1 MLEIKEEY
9 KNIDIIKIATEH
21 YAERLKSHLEEIDYE
36 DEYNRIKN
44 MEDIPDEIYI
54 VLYKLYEKAVEEKV
68 KLKVQVKTIDDIL
81 ARKGLFIFKV
91 SPKIKQEFYDFGFTT
106 YNKENKYKVLI
117 EIDTEKE
124 ELFKKYL
131 DDICIKQDIFFI
143 NSDEKIIYKYQEK

>member
-21 YAERLKSHLEEIDYE
+21 YIERFKGDPVEIDYE

-91 SPKIKQEFYDFGFTT
+91 SPKIKQEFFDFGLATK
-106 YNKENKYKVLI
+106 NKENKYKVLI